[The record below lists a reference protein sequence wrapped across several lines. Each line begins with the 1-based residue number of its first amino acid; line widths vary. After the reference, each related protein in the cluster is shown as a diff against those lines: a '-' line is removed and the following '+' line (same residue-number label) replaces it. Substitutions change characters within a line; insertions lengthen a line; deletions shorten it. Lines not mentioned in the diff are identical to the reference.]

1 MSFALY
7 KILKIPG
14 IRFLRIPGLE
24 FLKILGSRDLV
35 GAWLLFTIFVFWM
48 LLEIYKFLISN
59 RIFIITVLKR
69 TPPQMFF
76 APLHNTYGK
85 MQSDSLQGYFRAS
98 IFQWF
103 PLRSKQLWGNQACF
117 CHQGTYNKNFPM
129 LIQLSKLNN
138 RCPMS
143 HAKNDGIFNSRY
155 NLFEQ

>member
-1 MSFALY
+1 M
-7 KILKIPG
+7 KGVGILVVVKGLLEIPKNPG

-59 RIFIITVLKR
+59 RIFIISVLKR

-85 MQSDSLQGYFRAS
+85 MPNDSLQGYFRAS
-98 IFQWF
+98 IFHWF

-117 CHQGTYNKNFPM
+117 CHQGPYKNFHI
-129 LIQLSKLNN
+129 LIQLSKLNTTDVP
-138 RCPMS
+138 R
-143 HAKNDGIFNSRY
+143 
-155 NLFEQ
+155 

>member
-1 MSFALY
+1 MANERGWNPKETVIKGLLEIP
-7 KILKIPG
+7 KNPG

-76 APLHNTYGK
+76 ATLLILTPKCQTTRYKDILGRPSFTG
-85 MQSDSLQGYFRAS
+85 
-98 IFQWF
+98 F
-103 PLRSKQLWGNQACF
+103 PSGPGSSGEIKHVSA
-117 CHQGTYNKNFPM
+117 TKV
-129 LIQLSKLNN
+129 LIKTST
-138 RCPMS
+138 C
-143 HAKNDGIFNSRY
+143 
-155 NLFEQ
+155 